1 MLTRP
6 GSKPGPAWMRQISER
21 SAEID
26 ERRRIIPF
34 WLFFILYMVVTLV
47 LIHLATAVVFSGE
60 RSYVSQTQI
69 AGMPLVSWGSNARG
83 VIAIGGRATGI
94 IAVGG
99 LAIGVVAMGGLAIG
113 GVALGGASL
122 AVLAIGGIALGWRA
136 VGGLAMGDG
145 ALGAI
150 AIGKYAYAGGGVAY
164 GSLEASG
171 RQKEKLRP

>member
-6 GSKPGPAWMRQISER
+6 GSKPGPTWMRQIAQHSE
-21 SAEID
+21 ENK
-26 ERRRIIPF
+26 ERVIPF
-34 WLFFILYMVVTLV
+34 WLFFILYMTAILV

-69 AGMPLVSWGSNARG
+69 AGAPLISYGSNARG

-94 IAVGG
+94 VAVGG
-99 LAIGVVAMGGLAIG
+99 LAMGIVAIG
-113 GVALGGASL
+113 GVALGGVALGGVSL
-122 AVLAIGGIALGWRA
+122 AVLALGGIALGWRA
-136 VGGLAMGDG
+136 VGAVAIGDA
-145 ALGAI
+145 ALGGV